1 MSDPSAKVQVT
12 EYMTACYGTTEY
24 TERMEGI
31 TLGVRA
37 GGGEEA
43 ISYEYK
49 DRKITKERAREVY
62 AIVPQIETYVSMRT
76 DAEAEGYVREGY
88 AFSPMFHLG
97 FVGEIGNEEEETTW
111 LNLAKG
117 N

>member
-1 MSDPSAKVQVT
+1 MT